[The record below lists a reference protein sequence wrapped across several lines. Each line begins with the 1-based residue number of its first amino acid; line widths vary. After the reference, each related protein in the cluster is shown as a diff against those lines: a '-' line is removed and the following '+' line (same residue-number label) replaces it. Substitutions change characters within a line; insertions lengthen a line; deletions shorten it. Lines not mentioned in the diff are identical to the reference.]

1 MSFIFKTVF
10 WLSLA
15 MILIPE
21 EARLGGHDTTSVDQV
36 DLEFEF
42 QAATR
47 AVWAWAGDAMETCED
62 KPQACKA
69 AADLWVTAWKT
80 VGEIAEAA
88 TAPGKGDA
96 TDSSHDNKVAQKLA
110 ENRP

>member
-1 MSFIFKTVF
+1 MSFIFKTIF

-21 EARLGGHDTTSVDQV
+21 EARLGGRDTTAVDQV

-47 AVWAWAGDAMETCED
+47 AVWAWAGDAMDTCED
-62 KPQACKA
+62 KPQTCKA
-69 AADLWVTAWKT
+69 AADLWVTAWKV
-80 VGEIAEAA
+80 VGEIAEASA
-88 TAPGKGDA
+88 APGKADA
-96 TDSSHDNKVAQKLA
+96 TDSALDRIEAQKLA